1 MSDMG
6 TTAVV
11 TFDGTEIT
19 DEQKADIKEILY
31 IDNDE
36 EHADDL
42 QIITGREELLDG
54 VSEIGLLLRSDNWHG
69 TNTRRTLD
77 CGMFAV
83 DDRASR
89 VLLKRHIA
97 KASAVTPDS
106 EIRQTPRYQAWECLN
121 LKEIAT
127 EIAWRNNADLIY
139 AAELNPVFARKE
151 QINQSDIKFLSDLC
165 RIVGM
170 RLKYTENSLVVYD
183 PYEYRQN
190 KPVRTFIN
198 GDDDLLD
205 IELHHKKDDT
215 DYAQCRVIYK
225 DPVTKELIS
234 YTYKKRETGRRLDI
248 RCKVSGTEEAAML
261 AELKIKEKNRM
272 EYTGYILCNGDI
284 SLATGSIITL
294 FGYGEYDRNYMIT
307 KTLHR
312 IQMGVYSTKI
322 YFEMAEGYE

>member
-1 MSDMG
+1 MSNMD
-6 TTAVV
+6 TTAVL

-19 DEQKADIKEILY
+19 DEQKADIKELQY

-42 QIITGREELLDG
+42 QIITGREELLAG

-83 DDRASR
+83 DDGESR
-89 VLLKRHIA
+89 VLLKRHVV

-106 EIRQTPRYQAWECLN
+106 EIRQMPRYQAWECLN
-121 LKEIAT
+121 LKEIAA
-127 EIAWRNNADLIY
+127 EIAGRNNADLIY

-165 RIVGM
+165 RFAGM
-170 RLKYTENSLVVYD
+170 RLKYTGNSLVVYD

-205 IELHHKKDDT
+205 IELHHKKNDT
-215 DYAQCRVIYK
+215 DYAQCRIIYK

-234 YTYKKRETGRRLDI
+234 YTHKKRETGRRIDI
-248 RCKVSGTEEAAML
+248 RRKISGTEEAAML
-261 AELKIKEKNRM
+261 AKCKIREKNRM
-272 EYTGYILCNGDI
+272 EYTGHILCSGDI

-294 FGYGEYDRNYMIT
+294 SGYGEYDRNYMIT

-312 IQMGVYSTKI
+312 MQMGIYSTKI
-322 YFEMAEGYE
+322 YFEMAEG